1 MDISYII
8 YQAIG
13 IVAMLFMVSS
23 FQLKSSRSIIFTQI
37 FASVFFCIHFVCL
50 GSVMGAFLN
59 FVAMIRAY
67 VYSHKEKCNADHIGW
82 LIFFI
87 VIYIGGY
94 ISTFTLLGKDP
105 SVKNLFYELLPV
117 IGMTAG
123 TIGFRMPKASSVRSL
138 SLVNAPAWL
147 LYNILSSGSIGG
159 SISDLLSTI
168 SLIVAKIR
176 LDWKKK

>member
-1 MDISYII
+1 MDIYYII

-13 IVAMLFMVSS
+13 IVAMLFMVAS
-23 FQLKSSRSIIFTQI
+23 FQLKTSRAIIFTQI
-37 FASVFFCIHFVCL
+37 FASLFFCVHFYFL
-50 GSVMGAFLN
+50 GSMMGAFLN

-67 VYSHKEKCNADHIGW
+67 VYSHKEKFNANHLGW

-87 VIYIGGY
+87 LIYTGGY
-94 ISTFTLLGKDP
+94 IATFTLLGKEP
-105 SVKNLFYELLPV
+105 TAKNLILEMLPV

-159 SISDLLSTI
+159 AISDSLSTI